1 MGLYKE
7 NNSLHNS
14 PLERITAAQE
24 SITLLGFPDTDDMFL
39 TCVEVPI
46 DFSGDLFRSLLSLR
60 SLFLS
65 YVLRRMLTSVSH
77 HYKPLLP
84 LRSLGRDWRM

>member
-7 NNSLHNS
+7 NNSSHNS
-14 PLERITAAQE
+14 PSERITAAQE
-24 SITLLGFPDTDDMFL
+24 FIALLGFPDKDDTFL
-39 TCVEVPI
+39 THVEVLI
-46 DFSGDLFRSLLSLR
+46 HFSGDLFRSLLLPQ

-65 YVLRRMLTSVSH
+65 YVLRRMLTFVSH